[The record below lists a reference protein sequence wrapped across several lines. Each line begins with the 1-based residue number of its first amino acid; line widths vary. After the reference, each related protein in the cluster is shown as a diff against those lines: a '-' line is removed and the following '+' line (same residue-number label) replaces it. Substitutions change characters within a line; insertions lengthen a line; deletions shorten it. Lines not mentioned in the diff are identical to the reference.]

1 MPSGRTDRPG
11 SSLPLR
17 YGRRGTPYTL
27 TRHDLSLLYRRA
39 GDACEVTGLPFE
51 HDPFAGSLYRP
62 FAPSLDRINAAQGYS
77 LGNVRLVA
85 VIVNAALNQWGDA
98 AFWKMVDAAAGRQRG
113 TPRFE
118 ATRENVYNQHGDQ
131 REAQFHI
138 IALINIVYFS

>member
-1 MPSGRTDRPG
+1 
-11 SSLPLR
+11 
-17 YGRRGTPYTL
+17 
-27 TRHDLSLLYRRA
+27 
-39 GDACEVTGLPFE
+39 VTGLPFE
-51 HDPFAGSLYRP
+51 FAGSLYRP

-118 ATRENVYNQHGDQ
+118 ATRENVYNQHGDPNGT
-131 REAQFHI
+131 RTRVFAVKGEIIRLFSVRLRPPTSAHI
-138 IALINIVYFS
+138 IDFNRFLL